1 MKLVLSLDK
10 GLKMIEE
17 SECSEEDSELIQG
30 LTNKSEQ
37 SAGVGVGGGI
47 VADVSRSP
55 SSSSSSSSMGATDEE
70 SVTSKGMGYM
80 EGMGEGEWDM
90 DSMGRAST
98 DSYVLFTV
106 CDSQST
112 MEVQPRRGIFDSF
125 MPQNQGEEDGDGD
138 DPYSA

>member
-37 SAGVGVGGGI
+37 SAGVGVVVGGV

-55 SSSSSSSSMGATDEE
+55 SSSSSMGATDEE

>member
-1 MKLVLSLDK
+1 MLSLDK

-37 SAGVGVGGGI
+37 SAGVGVVVGGV

-55 SSSSSSSSMGATDEE
+55 SSSSSSMGATDEE

>member
-1 MKLVLSLDK
+1 VKLVLSLDR

-17 SECSEEDSELIQG
+17 RDCSEEDSELIQH
-30 LTNKSEQ
+30 LTNKS
-37 SAGVGVGGGI
+37 SGG
-47 VADVSRSP
+47 
-55 SSSSSSSSMGATDEE
+55 SSSSSSSSSSTGTTDEE
-70 SVTSKGMGYM
+70 SLPSRGMDYM
-80 EGMGEGEWDM
+80 KSTGEGEEQEEGEWDM

-125 MPQNQGEEDGDGD
+125 MPQNHVEGTGDEDGDGD
-138 DPYSA
+138 NPYSA

>member
-55 SSSSSSSSMGATDEE
+55 SSSSSMGATDEE

>member
-37 SAGVGVGGGI
+37 SAGVGVVVGGV

-55 SSSSSSSSMGATDEE
+55 SSSSSSMGATDEE

>member
-1 MKLVLSLDK
+1 MLSLDK

-37 SAGVGVGGGI
+37 SAGVGVVVGGV

-55 SSSSSSSSMGATDEE
+55 SSSSSMGATDEE